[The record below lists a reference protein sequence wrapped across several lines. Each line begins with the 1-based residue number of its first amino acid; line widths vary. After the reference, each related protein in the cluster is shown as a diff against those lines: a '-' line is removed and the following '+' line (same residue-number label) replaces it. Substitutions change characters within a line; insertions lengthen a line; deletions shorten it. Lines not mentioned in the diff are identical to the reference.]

1 MKADSAIFSQLMR
14 AFCANTRAMKRI
26 GLLVLL
32 AGLAC
37 ANPAPDEENEA
48 EPPPIGPGSDSTAL
62 MPPDTP
68 ESRVNPADTG
78 RNAQRR

>member
-1 MKADSAIFSQLMR
+1 MRANREIFSQFVR
-14 AFCANTRAMKRI
+14 AFCANTLPMKRI

-37 ANPAPDEENEA
+37 AKPAPEERDEA

-68 ESRVNPADTG
+68 ESRMNSADTG
-78 RNAQRR
+78 RNSQRR

>member
-1 MKADSAIFSQLMR
+1 
-14 AFCANTRAMKRI
+14 MKRI

-37 ANPAPDEENEA
+37 VNPAPEERDEA

-68 ESRVNPADTG
+68 ESRMNPTDTR
-78 RNAQRR
+78 RNSQRR